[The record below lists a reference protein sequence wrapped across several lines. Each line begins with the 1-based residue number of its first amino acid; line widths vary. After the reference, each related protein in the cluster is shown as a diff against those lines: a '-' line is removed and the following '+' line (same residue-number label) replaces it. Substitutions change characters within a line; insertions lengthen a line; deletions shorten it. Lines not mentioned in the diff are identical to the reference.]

1 MGAAVAGFRVSAWL
15 AHRKARPVDDQVS
28 AGAARWR
35 GHGGA
40 LLERPAGRARA
51 QGCTGLHLDSGLR
64 RGAAQC
70 FYRTKGMAIGAFHL
84 RLSLHGP
91 GDGQGE

>member
-1 MGAAVAGFRVSAWL
+1 MHDRGAVVAVAGCRVSERL
-15 AHRKARPVDDQVS
+15 ARGKAMSVDDQAS

-40 LLERPAGRARA
+40 LL
-51 QGCTGLHLDSGLR
+51 DSGLQ
-64 RGAAQC
+64 RGAAQR
-70 FYRTKGMAIGAFHL
+70 FYRTKGMEIGAFHL